1 MRPRWLVELEGQI
14 KRLYEAT
21 QLREDL
27 WPIHPGKGQERAIVI
42 VPGKVLFTL
51 ANVPEK
57 IDGK

>member
-1 MRPRWLVELEGQI
+1 MRHHWLVELEGQV

-27 WPIHPGKGQERAIVI
+27 WPFQPGKGQERAIVI
-42 VPGKVLFTL
+42 IPGKVLFTL

-57 IDGK
+57 LDGR